1 MIIYAVRIIYKV
13 NLGSEIMKKIGHR
26 GVRGI
31 KPENT
36 LESIAEA
43 VNLKFDM
50 VEIDVQ
56 MTKDGEIIVFHDYN
70 LKRLFNSNKKISE
83 LTYEELLTITDK
95 IPLLKEV
102 IKNIKD
108 KNTELNIEIKELFQ
122 KNGIIEELIYLLER
136 YSFKEKVLIS
146 SFDHVILK
154 EIKKRDET
162 LKTAVLVAS
171 RPADPISVIKAAEAD
186 GYNSLYYFM
195 DKEIISE
202 CHKYGYFVNI
212 WTVNT
217 KAEAEYYKNMG
228 VDGIISDYNLF

>member
-1 MIIYAVRIIYKV
+1 
-13 NLGSEIMKKIGHR
+13 MKKIGHR

>member
-1 MIIYAVRIIYKV
+1 MICTVKIRYKV
-13 NLGSEIMKKIGHR
+13 NLGSDIMKKIGHR

-31 KPENT
+31 RPENT
-36 LESIAEA
+36 LESILEA
-43 VNLKFDM
+43 VNLGFDM
-50 VEIDVQ
+50 TEIDIQ
-56 MTKDGEIIVFHDYN
+56 MTKDGKIIVFHDYD

-83 LTYEELLTITDK
+83 LTYEELLTITDE

-108 KNTELNIEIKELFQ
+108 KNMELNIEIKELFQ

-154 EIKKRDET
+154 EIKKRDKM

-171 RPADPISVIKAAEAD
+171 RPADPVSVIKAAEAD

-202 CHKYGYFVNI
+202 CHKHGYFVNI